1 MAGNL
6 LDLNDPST
14 VLPNRF
20 IVDTN
25 VIVERVFAALILRT
39 PAPNP
44 LQAQQAAGFFQ
55 MLLAARKAGILTP
68 TVYGELVHV
77 VIGYFLKQFGLR
89 QTPRMDRL
97 QVYKQFPG
105 YIKTLEPI
113 LQQLRFFL
121 VTSGLLVI
129 SPDELGPID
138 PGTTFDAHLI
148 ELCCNYGLD
157 TADAMILSE
166 AERLGIR
173 SIVTMDGD
181 MQRASADFDIYTW
194 I

>member
-1 MAGNL
+1 MAGSL
-6 LDLNDPST
+6 FDLNDPT
-14 VLPNRF
+14 VVLPNRF
-20 IVDTN
+20 VVDTN

-39 PAPNP
+39 PIPDP

-55 MLLAARKAGILTP
+55 MLLPARKAGIVTP

-89 QTPRMDRL
+89 RTPRMDRL
-97 QVYKQFPG
+97 QVYKRFPG

-129 SPDELGPID
+129 SPDELEPID
-138 PGTTFDAHLI
+138 PATTFDGHLI
-148 ELCCNYGLD
+148 ELCCDYGLD
-157 TADAMILSE
+157 TADAMILFE
-166 AERLGIR
+166 AERLGIG

-181 MQRASADFDIYTW
+181 IQRASADFDIYTW